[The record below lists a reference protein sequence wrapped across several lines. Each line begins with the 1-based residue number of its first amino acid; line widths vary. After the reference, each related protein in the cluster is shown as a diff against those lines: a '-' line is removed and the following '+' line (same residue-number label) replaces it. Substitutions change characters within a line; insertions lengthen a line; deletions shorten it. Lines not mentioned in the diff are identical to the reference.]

1 MVVVST
7 SRSVGARNSQKAD
20 AFSPTNTEC
29 KTKNKEKTQFREE
42 KKGMLLR
49 LGMKDYHCN
58 KPKEIVTEVFGL
70 SKADREE
77 HEKWI
82 NSQRGIPVSQINF

>member
-29 KTKNKEKTQFREE
+29 TTNNKESQFREE
-42 KKGMLLR
+42 KKGMFLG
-49 LGMKDYHCN
+49 LGMSDYHCN
-58 KPKEIVTEVFGL
+58 KPKEIVTEVLG
-70 SKADREE
+70 
-77 HEKWI
+77 
-82 NSQRGIPVSQINF
+82 